1 MKIKKQLIEQKLHES
16 EEDVVSTDISA
27 AEIKQAV
34 KADGQ
39 NVSDAEAKEMAE
51 VTQEVGDAI
60 DTDEVIL
67 DTGLGVEN
75 KITKVLDRSLRLSKR
90 AKDMGKKP
98 SQSNVN
104 VLICGLPGSG
114 KTATVSDWCKSRGVE
129 MVYVDC
135 KNKDLQAW
143 LNGYTS
149 KKSDGSGVTQLYSD
163 NLGKL
168 DSNDPKYKNNC
179 ILFLDELNRQVNKG
193 IRGSVLTLVQDHA
206 ISGKSADG
214 SQATMHELPNLL
226 FTVACINPQV
236 EGEGGVSDLDNA
248 ELSRFHFTMSDLD
261 SDPETTRA
269 YFEKYYPAMLAKQ
282 AKKKDKGDAWKEE
295 TESIFRAWD
304 LGDFIVN
311 DPRFKYDGRDALT
324 ELRVAGDKGIAYT
337 LFCQRSFC
345 DAIEAS
351 EGDPDLFM
359 EDAQETSNWLPSNIE
374 MLDQIIS
381 DYVKPANWEI
391 IAKERGYDPA
401 TAKPET
407 KAEEPAATEPE
418 VEIEDD
424 AALFAQ
430 AEQEASDHGID
441 TNAKVGTRAHIDAA
455 LNDIFA

>member
-1 MKIKKQLIEQKLHES
+1 MKIKKQLVEQKLHEA
-16 EEDVVSTDISA
+16 EEDVVSTNISA

-39 NVSDAEAKEMAE
+39 TVSDAEAKEMAE

-60 DTDEVIL
+60 GTDEVIL

-75 KITKVLDRSLRLSKR
+75 KITKILDRCLELSR
-90 AKDMGKKP
+90 DAKDMGKLP
-98 SQSNVN
+98 SQANFN

-143 LNGYTS
+143 LNGYTA

-179 ILFLDELNRQVNKG
+179 ILFLDELNRQVNKS
-193 IRGSVLTLVQDHA
+193 IRGSVLTLVRDHA

-248 ELSRFHFTMSDLD
+248 ELSRFGFTLADLD
-261 SDPETTRA
+261 SDVETTRA
-269 YFEKYYPAMLAKQ
+269 YFKKYYPAMLAKL
-282 AKKKDKGDAWKEE
+282 AKRKDKGATWKKW
-295 TESIFRAWD
+295 TESTFRAWD
-304 LGDFIVN
+304 LGEFIVN
-311 DPRFKYDGRDALT
+311 DPRFKYDGKDALT
-324 ELRVAGDKGIAYT
+324 ELRVMGNRGIAYT

-345 DAIEAS
+345 DALEAS
-351 EGDPDLFM
+351 KGDPDLFM

-381 DYVKPANWEI
+381 DYVKYDNWTD
-391 IAKERGYDPA
+391 IAKKRGYDPA
-401 TAKPET
+401 TAKPVT
-407 KAEEPAATEPE
+407 KSEEPAAAEPE

-430 AEQEASDHGID
+430 AEQEARDRGVD
-441 TNAKVGTRAHIDAA
+441 TNAKVSTRAHVQASLD
-455 LNDIFA
+455 DIFA